1 MMSKVSEALSA
12 LKLLHYVQKDDL
24 SLVDIENMHLKTVE
38 MLEGFDLE
46 SSPFANHNNPL
57 FLAVA
62 LSEACQH
69 MSKFCLEFQTKFQ
82 VLTQRFRQLAEKI
95 QSQFTDYRVVEIL
108 YTERIYG
115 NECLFDVLT
124 RSTEQYRS
132 LLCSHTVV
140 AVAQHLWDGGSQ
152 FESNFERMCPATLLL
167 GTEGQEPFQV
177 HRAEKKFTLSIF
189 RLSEWKRNNT
199 LKFIVEAIGLILTFF
214 TMMVNLV
221 CYTSVAQQLRDPD
234 LLLPDRISL
243 ANEVDAIARFS
254 ITYNTF
260 LWLMLLYILQIW
272 NYVYIT
278 GGSII
283 VQMKDVMDC
292 LLFALALLNAI
303 LNNRTFQLDLTPKEM
318 RAIAEPSFGIVF
330 LVTGFRMML
339 TLLITRSFGPMIRMV
354 FIVMKDVGVFLCIF
368 LVALVS
374 FGVLAHC
381 LFYIEPEFSDVFLSL
396 RTLYQWS
403 LSGVDFSVFS
413 VRTDWGSVVGV
424 VWMFVSAIILLNLL
438 IAVLSVRYEE
448 LAPQCTADYVSAVYR
463 QYSLTHYEEPYG
475 ALVMA
480 PTPFTFITIPLVPIY
495 FLFPKSAKHLNHI
508 FVILTYQP
516 IFLLGLLS
524 FVLYSIAYSVLAF
537 FCTATELARRLKWF
551 HLGLWLTLGS
561 GYLIWLFLLSL
572 GSYCKLMYQE
582 DEPED
587 IPLPPEILHSAIKF
601 LTTLEAFTRNRVLKA
616 EDLSAVLARLPNRAT
631 EVPVISTRAMG
642 QVVAKVI
649 QSRGHL
655 SLVQRTQVRSFFE
668 QFKSYK
674 EGGEEDEGNGVFDLG
689 RMAKFCKIYMVR
701 PEKLAAINVFYVQ
714 KALSLLQ
721 TDYSLKKKNGKAGF
735 RKH

>member
-12 LKLLHYVQKDDL
+12 LKLLHYVQKDDW
-24 SLVDIENMHLKTVE
+24 SLVDIENMYLKAVE

-82 VLTQRFRQLAEKI
+82 VLTLRFRQLAEKI

-243 ANEVDAIARFS
+243 ANDVDAIGRFS

-260 LWLMLLYILQIW
+260 IWLMLLYLLQIW

-303 LNNRTFQLDLTPKEM
+303 LNNRTFQLDLTPKEL
-318 RAIAEPSFGIVF
+318 RAIAEPSFGLVF
-330 LVTGFRMML
+330 LVTGFRMLL

-463 QYSLTHYEEPYG
+463 QYSLTHYQEPYG

-480 PTPFTFITIPLVPIY
+480 PAPLTFLTLPLTPLY
-495 FLFPKSAKHLNHI
+495 FFCPRSAKRINTA

-516 IFLLGLLS
+516 FFMLGLLL
-524 FVLYSIAYSVLAF
+524 FVIYTISYSIIAYFYA
-537 FCTATELARRLKWF
+537 AANLARRFKWLK
-551 HLGLWLTLGS
+551 LILWLTLGP
-561 GYLIWLFLLSL
+561 GYLIWLGLSSL
-572 GSYCKLMYQE
+572 IAYTRLMYE
-582 DEPED
+582 ADPPKMEC
-587 IPLPPEILHSAIKF
+587 LPIEVLHPVIKF
-601 LTTLEAFTRNRVLKA
+601 LSTLRVFPVLQT
-616 EDLSAVLARLPNRAT
+616 EDLRAILAKFPIRSSEKVTVRERAFSAVLTRVIPSQNRL
-631 EVPVISTRAMG
+631 STIKRS
-642 QVVAKVI
+642 QIK
-649 QSRGHL
+649 
-655 SLVQRTQVRSFFE
+655 SLFE
-668 QFKSYK
+668 QFKSYR
-674 EGGEEDEGNGVFDLG
+674 GTEEDEDKGMIDLG
-689 RMAKFCKIYMVR
+689 RMARIIKMYSAR
-701 PEKLAAINVFYVQ
+701 PDKLAAINIYSTQ
-714 KALSLLQ
+714 KALTLLE
-721 TDYSLKKKNGKAGF
+721 TEYTLKKRKGKSLS
-735 RKH
+735 